1 MIKSNLNKPI
11 GILLFLSLISIY
23 FFLWSNLNINS
34 AELNIETPIS
44 EVENCK
50 YKIANF
56 EDYLIANKFDY
67 VIETKFVSYIPELK
81 NLSCYGLISDLQ
93 ISNTD
98 VIHIYINQSLVLK
111 NILFIVL
118 TLLVFLILFFW
129 NLKNLIFIV
138 AFNLFNFI
146 YLSYFL
152 QYLVTRQF
160 INIYFTVFTLFTCN
174 VLYELNKNKKFNFDI
189 FLFYILFILISLFSH
204 QGVYLENNEPHY
216 IGQLRSSPNSLS
228 SYIDNP
234 RFYFSLIIDLLENF
248 GNNYLLYLRPITTLI
263 FTFIFFQFKKILKIH
278 SFLYLFVLFT
288 FLNFG
293 QSYFGGN
300 YFIGYI
306 EPRTFFYIFFF
317 ASLIFLNYEKLSFS
331 ILFFT
336 LSLYFHLAEGIIYFP
351 IFLSIVLMK
360 HRLREVF
367 KNSYFS
373 VLVIPLLIRTL
384 QNPPL
389 SSYESYQG
397 FIIDRAPHHLFPFAS
412 SNQFSSDTWKFG
424 FIVYVLVFITIT
436 LFNKKLKISSPTFLY
451 TRISGI
457 LIFLYFLFIY
467 IFPISSFAVLGPY
480 RVLTFF
486 TFFSL
491 CAIALI
497 FQILLSKYSFE
508 KLLIVISIF
517 FSIYSFI
524 QIDYKIYLSDKF
536 FNSRQ
541 DIVVFFRTTN
551 PELVLVDSD
560 LKNKYISIEHESK
573 IPTYVERKF
582 VPHDLSFY
590 KIWESRLL
598 SKNLFFEGD
607 CSKFDT
613 FKNLYFI
620 SNKDNLVCGNIIK
633 NTDDVYIYTLISK

>member
-1 MIKSNLNKPI
+1 MIKSSLNKPI

-23 FFLWSNLNINS
+23 FLLGTNLNTNS
-34 AELNIETPIS
+34 TELNKETPIS
-44 EVENCK
+44 EVKDCE
-50 YKIANF
+50 YKLANF

-67 VIETKFVSYIPELK
+67 VIETKFVSYVPEIK
-81 NLSCYGLISDLQ
+81 NLNCYGLISDLE
-93 ISNTD
+93 ISNSD
-98 VIHIYINQSLVLK
+98 VIHIYMNQSLVLK
-111 NILFIVL
+111 NILFIFL
-118 TLLVFLILFFW
+118 TLLVFLILFFL
-129 NLKNLIFIV
+129 NVKNSIYIF
-138 AFNLFNFI
+138 AFNLFNLIFV
-146 YLSYFL
+146 SYFL

-160 INIYFTVFTLFTCN
+160 INIYFITFTMFTSY
-174 VLYELNKNKKFNFDI
+174 VLYELNKNKKFNFDT

-204 QGVYLENNEPHY
+204 QGIYLENNEPHY
-216 IGQLRSSPNSLS
+216 IGQLRSSSSIWS

-234 RFYFSLIIDLLENF
+234 RFYFSLIIDLFENL

-263 FTFIFFQFKKILKIH
+263 FTYIFFQFKKILNIN
-278 SFLYLFVLFT
+278 SSIYLLGVFIF
-288 FLNFG
+288 FNFG

-351 IFLSIVLMK
+351 IFLSIILTK
-360 HRLREVF
+360 HRFKEIF

-373 VLVIPLLIRTL
+373 ILVIPLLIRTL

-397 FIIDRAPHHLFPFAS
+397 FIVDRAPHHLFPFAT

-424 FIVYVLVFITIT
+424 FIVYILVFITIT
-436 LFNKKLKISSPTFLY
+436 LFNKKLKISSPSFLY

-457 LIFLYFLFIY
+457 FIFLYFLFIY
-467 IFPISSFAVLGPY
+467 FFPISSFAVLGPY

-486 TFFSL
+486 TFFSI
-491 CAIALI
+491 CAAASI
-497 FQILLSKYSFE
+497 FQILLSKYSYE
-508 KLLIVISIF
+508 KLLIFISIF

-560 LKNKYISIEHESK
+560 LKNKYISLEHESK

-582 VPHDLSFY
+582 VPHDLNFY
-590 KIWESRLL
+590 KMWESRLL

-607 CSKFDT
+607 CSKFDS
-613 FKNLYFI
+613 FNNLYFI
-620 SNKDNLVCGNIIK
+620 SSNNNLVCGNIIK
-633 NTDDVYIYTLISK
+633 TIDDIYIYDLISN